1 MTLEF
6 VNGTTECARQAELG
20 AAQAQYDLALKF
32 STGKGVPHDLVA
44 AHKWFNLAAMKGI
57 AEARL
62 HRADLALEMS
72 PGEIAEAQR
81 QAREWVH
88 LH

>member
-6 VNGTTECARQAELG
+6 VNGTAECARQAELG
-20 AAQAQYDLALKF
+20 TAQAQYDLALKF
-32 STGKGVPHDLVA
+32 STGTGVPHDLVA

-72 PGEIAEAQR
+72 PSEVAEAQR